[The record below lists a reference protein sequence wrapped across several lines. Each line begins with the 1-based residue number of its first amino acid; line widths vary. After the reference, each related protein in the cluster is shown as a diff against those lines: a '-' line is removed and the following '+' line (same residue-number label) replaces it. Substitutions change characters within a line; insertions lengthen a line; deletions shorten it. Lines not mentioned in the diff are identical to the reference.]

1 MVFIFFYWA
10 PIVKNTCTIEQQ
22 SHNKIIQYSRTMSG
36 LFSKNVSVW
45 YKDGSRLDVGAG
57 LGIWGPGFK
66 LSVPLGKTPTIF
78 RLKCLLCVCMSK
90 SAFYEVCRRH
100 RFI

>member
-36 LFSKNVSVW
+36 LS
-45 YKDGSRLDVGAG
+45 SRFHQYSFRYLIKIFMN
-57 LGIWGPGFK
+57 LK
-66 LSVPLGKTPTIF
+66 LYLSTEDCLCIQANKGKTLAIMQ
-78 RLKCLLCVCMSK
+78 RKQVNLKLQLGVTN
-90 SAFYEVCRRH
+90 H
-100 RFI
+100 

>member
-36 LFSKNVSVW
+36 LIV
-45 YKDGSRLDVGAG
+45 YKHLELAETVDLVFN
-57 LGIWGPGFK
+57 IINGF
-66 LSVPLGKTPTIF
+66 T
-78 RLKCLLCVCMSK
+78 
-90 SAFYEVCRRH
+90 E
-100 RFI
+100 

>member
-36 LFSKNVSVW
+36 LSYYKRRFNLNEFNVQPV
-45 YKDGSRLDVGAG
+45 VA
-57 LGIWGPGFK
+57 LGV
-66 LSVPLGKTPTIF
+66 L
-78 RLKCLLCVCMSK
+78 
-90 SAFYEVCRRH
+90 
-100 RFI
+100 

>member
-36 LFSKNVSVW
+36 LVIFAILTYLLKSGGVKILKS
-45 YKDGSRLDVGAG
+45 SGAQTAYYAPASSYAAPN
-57 LGIWGPGFK
+57 LN
-66 LSVPLGKTPTIF
+66 
-78 RLKCLLCVCMSK
+78 
-90 SAFYEVCRRH
+90 
-100 RFI
+100 

>member
-36 LFSKNVSVW
+36 LYSNI
-45 YKDGSRLDVGAG
+45 RH
-57 LGIWGPGFK
+57 
-66 LSVPLGKTPTIF
+66 TH
-78 RLKCLLCVCMSK
+78 LLIKVRANISSFLNLIM
-90 SAFYEVCRRH
+90 
-100 RFI
+100 